1 MKSKI
6 SIPRMELKFYQLI
19 RSVKYAFQRM
29 KKGYSDGDVSD
40 MDEWFLRIV
49 PKMLGELKKNANSNP
64 ELFSAEI
71 FVGRHEND
79 FDFLKDNENLSEAER
94 NIVLNEWLKTIDRLI
109 ELFEKAGRH
118 SHLCYCCEEA
128 KRRRQYLDEA
138 FMLFSKYFND
148 FWL

>member
-19 RSVKYAFQRM
+19 HSVKYAFQRM
-29 KKGYSDGDVSD
+29 IKGYSDGDVSD
-40 MDEWFLRIV
+40 MDGWFLRTV

-118 SHLCYCCEEA
+118 SHFCFCCEEA
-128 KRRRQYLDEA
+128 QRRRQYLDEA

-148 FWL
+148 LWW

>member
-19 RSVKYAFQRM
+19 RSVKYAFQ
-29 KKGYSDGDVSD
+29 
-40 MDEWFLRIV
+40 
-49 PKMLGELKKNANSNP
+49 
-64 ELFSAEI
+64 
-71 FVGRHEND
+71 
-79 FDFLKDNENLSEAER
+79 
-94 NIVLNEWLKTIDRLI
+94 
-109 ELFEKAGRH
+109 
-118 SHLCYCCEEA
+118 LCYCCEEA

>member
-1 MKSKI
+1 MKAKV
-6 SIPRMELKFYQLI
+6 SIPRIEHKFYEVKHA
-19 RSVKYAFQRM
+19 VKYTFQRM

-71 FVGRHEND
+71 FTGRHEKD
-79 FDFLKDNENLSEAER
+79 FDFLKENENLSEAER
-94 NIVLNEWLKTIDRLI
+94 NTVLNEWLKAIDRMI
-109 ELFEKAGRH
+109 KLFEKAGRH
-118 SHLCYCCEEA
+118 SHFCFCCEEA